1 MNLIKNKTCPFSLT
15 AVIILTIS
23 IFIFLPQKIKA
34 QSRLE
39 SDNYTITWPNL
50 NTGATSSANS
60 SNYNLG
66 VTTGQIA
73 PGLYSSTGY
82 KIRAGFQYIHSI
94 IPFYFKISTLAL
106 NFGSLTLD
114 SLVNE
119 QEITLTVNSGAAG
132 GYQVK
137 VQENDPLT
145 STTGSYIQDTT
156 CDIADTCDESDSG
169 TWTQTST
176 YGFGYTMAGD
186 DVSTDFDSNKF
197 KNFPDEPGE
206 SPAKIM
212 GLTPLEGHQAERGKI
227 ATMTARIN
235 IDSLQPAGTYR
246 NVLKFFALPT
256 Y

>member
-1 MNLIKNKTCPFSLT
+1 MLATKTK
-15 AVIILTIS
+15 VIICFSAITL
-23 IFIFLPQKIKA
+23 IFVFIVALLFPLKTKA

-39 SDNYTITWPNL
+39 SPNYRITWPNL
-50 NTGATSSANS
+50 NMGATSSANS
-60 SNYNLG
+60 SSYKLG
-66 VTTGQIA
+66 ITTGQIA

-114 SLVNE
+114 SLANE

-137 VQENDPLT
+137 VQENDRLT
-145 STTGSYIQDTT
+145 STSGSYIEDTT
-156 CDIADTCDESDSG
+156 CDIADTCDEADPG

-176 YGFGYTMAGD
+176 YGFGYTMAGE
-186 DVSTDFDSNKF
+186 DVPSDFDGGKF

-206 SPAKIM
+206 NPVKIM
-212 GLTPLEGHQAERGKI
+212 GLTPAEDHAAGIGKT
-227 ATMTARIN
+227 AVMTARIN
-235 IDSLQPAGTYR
+235 INNLQPAGTYR
-246 NVLKFFALPT
+246 NILKFFAIPT